1 MMKEPI
7 RIINS
12 LIKLIQRYEK
22 ETEPAQ
28 KKLFIKK
35 NFNKVI
41 NKEKM
46 TEQLYNRSSQA
57 STAQPHLQYG
67 YQSYVYP
74 PQHPF
79 TSNWA
84 GTTYMVQ
91 GAQGAAQEII
101 GTGHL
106 VGGSSPDSHSVANT
120 SASTSNGTPPPTG
133 QLGASGENGATEQEQ
148 FASYQQHAT
157 QMSHFLHTPLAYQQ
171 HAVQVIFLTFSFF

>member
-1 MMKEPI
+1 
-7 RIINS
+7 
-12 LIKLIQRYEK
+12 
-22 ETEPAQ
+22 
-28 KKLFIKK
+28 
-35 NFNKVI
+35 
-41 NKEKM
+41 M

-84 GTTYMVQ
+84 GTYMVQ
-91 GAQGAAQEII
+91 GAQTGAAQEII
-101 GTGHL
+101 GTGAVTGHL

-171 HAVQVIFLTFSFF
+171 HAVQVNIFNLNNFMF

>member
-1 MMKEPI
+1 
-7 RIINS
+7 
-12 LIKLIQRYEK
+12 
-22 ETEPAQ
+22 
-28 KKLFIKK
+28 
-35 NFNKVI
+35 
-41 NKEKM
+41 M

-57 STAQPHLQYG
+57 STGQAHLQYG

-91 GAQGAAQEII
+91 GSQGAQEIPVI

-120 SASTSNGTPPPTG
+120 SASTSNGTPPPS
-133 QLGASGENGATEQEQ
+133 QIGATGESGAADSDQ
-148 FASYQQHAT
+148 FTTYQQHAT
-157 QMSHFLHTPLAYQQ
+157 QMSHFLHAPLAYQQ
-171 HAVQVIFLTFSFF
+171 HTVQVKIIFLLIYF

>member
-1 MMKEPI
+1 
-7 RIINS
+7 
-12 LIKLIQRYEK
+12 
-22 ETEPAQ
+22 
-28 KKLFIKK
+28 
-35 NFNKVI
+35 
-41 NKEKM
+41 M

-57 STAQPHLQYG
+57 ATGQPHLQYG

-91 GAQGAAQEII
+91 GTAQGAAQEII
-101 GTGHL
+101 TGTGHL

-120 SASTSNGTPPPTG
+120 SASTSNGTPPPPSVG
-133 QLGASGENGATEQEQ
+133 QLTTGENNGATEQEQ
-148 FASYQQHAT
+148 FATYQQHAT

-171 HAVQVIFLTFSFF
+171 HTVQVIYFFLKKIFFICSKKIFLEKILGFLKVGFLIKTF

>member
-1 MMKEPI
+1 
-7 RIINS
+7 
-12 LIKLIQRYEK
+12 
-22 ETEPAQ
+22 
-28 KKLFIKK
+28 
-35 NFNKVI
+35 
-41 NKEKM
+41 M

-120 SASTSNGTPPPTG
+120 SASTSNGTPPPS
-133 QLGASGENGATEQEQ
+133 QIGATGESGAADSDQ
-148 FASYQQHAT
+148 FTTYQQHAT
-157 QMSHFLHTPLAYQQ
+157 QMSHFLHAPLAYQQ
-171 HAVQVIFLTFSFF
+171 HTVQVKIIFLLIYF

>member
-1 MMKEPI
+1 
-7 RIINS
+7 
-12 LIKLIQRYEK
+12 
-22 ETEPAQ
+22 
-28 KKLFIKK
+28 
-35 NFNKVI
+35 
-41 NKEKM
+41 M

-57 STAQPHLQYG
+57 ATGQPHLQYG

-91 GAQGAAQEII
+91 GTAQGAAQEII
-101 GTGHL
+101 TGTGHL

-120 SASTSNGTPPPTG
+120 SASTSNGTPPPPSVG
-133 QLGASGENGATEQEQ
+133 QLTTGENNGATEQEQ
-148 FASYQQHAT
+148 FATYQQHAT

-171 HAVQVIFLTFSFF
+171 HTVQVKKIFFICSKKIFLEKIFGFFLMDFLGLTIIIISMAS